1 MKTSNLYYQISNTY
15 NKRIV
20 LLSDIH
26 YFNKK
31 IIHGLYKLLDEIQN
45 LHPDYI
51 CISGDIID
59 DKNIKDQKYLV
70 KWFKDLASISKIII
84 SLGNHDF
91 YYNHKFEKNYDKKLF
106 DSIDRI
112 KNVYVLNNRV
122 YSNNGINF
130 IGVTLPNE
138 YYDNGENKEEFIY
151 FMNKKYPYLSS
162 GYNVMLMHSPYNIE
176 SLQELKCHKNIDLVL
191 SGHMHGGLTFEFL
204 RKILKGRG
212 LITPQMN
219 LLKKYCYG
227 KHIIDNTNVIITTG
241 VTKLS
246 KSHKIGIFG
255 FLYKSEI
262 TVIDI

>member
-1 MKTSNLYYQISNTY
+1 
-15 NKRIV
+15 
-20 LLSDIH
+20 
-26 YFNKK
+26 
-31 IIHGLYKLLDEIQN
+31 
-45 LHPDYI
+45 
-51 CISGDIID
+51 
-59 DKNIKDQKYLV
+59 
-70 KWFKDLASISKIII
+70 
-84 SLGNHDF
+84 
-91 YYNHKFEKNYDKKLF
+91 
-106 DSIDRI
+106 
-112 KNVYVLNNRV
+112 
-122 YSNNGINF
+122 
-130 IGVTLPNE
+130 
-138 YYDNGENKEEFIY
+138 
-151 FMNKKYPYLSS
+151 MNKKYPYLSS

-191 SGHMHGGLTFEFL
+191 SGHMHGGLAFEFL

-227 KHIIDNTNVIITTG
+227 KHKIDNTNVIITTG